1 MSASWTEL
9 AENLDQAYT
18 AFIEVASQLDADLHN
33 EAGVCG
39 EWSPREVAA
48 HLVGWDAE
56 AVRAFRLFANG
67 DGDKFIP
74 PQVDEFNAQS
84 VSSRQALTWNE
95 TLNELQTTQHDL
107 QEMIQV
113 VAAQGLNPAGGF
125 GGWLVGRKD
134 DYEYHTPQLQ
144 AWVRTS

>member
-9 AENLDQAYT
+9 AENLAQAYT
-18 AFIEVASQLDADLHN
+18 TFIEVASQLDADLPN

-39 EWSPREVAA
+39 EWSPREVVA

-67 DGDKFIP
+67 DGDKFVP

-84 VSSRQALTWNE
+84 VRSRQDLTWDE
-95 TLNELQTTQHDL
+95 TLSELQTTQQDL

-113 VAAQGLNPAGGF
+113 VAAQNLNSAGGF
-125 GGWLVGRKD
+125 GEWLVGRKD
-134 DYEYHTPQLQ
+134 DYEYHILQLQ
-144 AWVRTS
+144 AWVHTS